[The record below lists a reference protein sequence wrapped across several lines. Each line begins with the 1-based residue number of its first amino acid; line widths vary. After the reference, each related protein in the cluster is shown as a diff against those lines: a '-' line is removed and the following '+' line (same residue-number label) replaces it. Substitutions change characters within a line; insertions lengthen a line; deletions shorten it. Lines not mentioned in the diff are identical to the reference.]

1 MQSTPVRVS
10 VVALG
15 TITAIS
21 AYGFGRTSAST
32 SENQS
37 DSAKPTLK
45 PAASKVPFL
54 ASVPSIAKQASYG
67 IAPETSGLQ
76 QPTPTAQ
83 KITQPT
89 VAASPAP
96 ESISALRNAE
106 EIAAF
111 KPARIRPISVPAA
124 PRIAR
129 LSVDQLPI
137 DSVITSALP
146 TPAKPRAATPKMAT
160 PKAARQTVAF
170 KTSQTPPPPPS
181 SSNTARRQANE
192 VPASSID
199 PEAYTLGAG
208 DRIRVDVFNVPEYS
222 REYVVSPNGIVNL
235 YVVGALSV
243 RGMSTQEAQSAIAA
257 KYSRNLRTPRID
269 VTLLATR
276 PLTVAVAGEIAR
288 PGAYTLGTQTQA
300 GDKALTITRLIQQA
314 GGVTQTAN
322 ARKIQVKRQQQSGTP
337 LTISVDLWELAR
349 SGDLRQDLIL
359 RDGDSVFIPANAQI
373 DPTLSAQL
381 ATSNIATDANQ
392 PLNLV
397 VVGAV
402 MRPGPLV
409 LARTGA
415 AGTTSTSGSAMPT
428 LTQAL
433 QQAGGVTPT
442 ADIRQIEVRR
452 LTKAGDTQSIRLNLW
467 NLIHTGDAKQDI
479 VLQQGDTIV
488 VPVGNAL
495 TAAEV
500 TQIGGSTLAPSAIRV
515 NVIGEV
521 ESPGTVQVSANTP
534 LNQAI
539 LSAGGFNR
547 RANRKSVQL
556 LRLQPN
562 GTVAR
567 QNITIDLSR
576 GVDEQGNPILRN
588 NDVIVV
594 ARSGTARIQDTV
606 NDVGNF
612 LGKLF
617 PFGFLFR

>member
-15 TITAIS
+15 TITAIT
-21 AYGFGRTSAST
+21 AYGFGRTNAST
-32 SENQS
+32 PENQS
-37 DSAKPTLK
+37 APKPDSKLAE
-45 PAASKVPFL
+45 SKVPL
-54 ASVPSIAKQASYG
+54 VASVPSIAS
-67 IAPETSGLQ
+67 PETLSLQ
-76 QPTPTAQ
+76 QSSTSTVEKAA
-83 KITQPT
+83 QPT
-89 VAASPAP
+89 
-96 ESISALRNAE
+96 
-106 EIAAF
+106 IAA
-111 KPARIRPISVPAA
+111 
-124 PRIAR
+124 
-129 LSVDQLPI
+129 
-137 DSVITSALP
+137 
-146 TPAKPRAATPKMAT
+146 AATPIPSIKPAPIGVSVAPSLDRVNQPPMSLQALRSDAVIAAASLPT
-160 PKAARQTVAF
+160 AKPKAALKTKAAQTVAF
-170 KTSQTPPPPPS
+170 NSTQTPPPSPS
-181 SSNTARRQANE
+181 LLIAARQQANE

-199 PEAYTLGAG
+199 SEAYTLGAG

-222 REYVVSPNGIVNL
+222 REYTVSPNGVVNL

-288 PGAYTLGTQTQA
+288 PGSYTLGTQTQA
-300 GDKALTITRLIQQA
+300 GDKAVTITRLIQQA
-314 GGVTQTAN
+314 GGVAQTAN
-322 ARKIQVKRQQQSGTP
+322 ARKVQVRRPQRSGTP
-337 LTISVDLWELAR
+337 MIINVDLWELAR

-359 RDGDSVFIPANAQI
+359 RDGDSVFIPANAEI

-381 ATSNIATDANQ
+381 ATSNIATDTNQ

-402 MRPGPLV
+402 QRPGPLV
-409 LARTGA
+409 LARTLSGGGTGGAGA
-415 AGTTSTSGSAMPT
+415 AAPT

-433 QQAGGVTPT
+433 QQAGGVTST

-452 LTKAGDTQSIRLNLW
+452 FTKAGDTQSIRLNLW
-467 NLIHTGDAKQDI
+467 NLIHSGDAKQDI

-488 VPVGNAL
+488 VPNGNAL
-495 TAAEV
+495 TAEEI
-500 TQIGGSTLAPSAIRV
+500 TQIGGSTLAPSTIRV
-515 NVIGEV
+515 NIIGEV
-521 ESPGTVQVSANTP
+521 ETPGTVQVSANTP

-547 RANRKSVQL
+547 RANRRAVQL

-567 QNITIDLSR
+567 QDISIDLSR
-576 GVDEQGNPILRN
+576 GVDERGNPVLRN

-594 ARSGTARIQDTV
+594 GRSGTARIQDTV
-606 NDVGNF
+606 NDVSGF

>member
-32 SENQS
+32 PKNQS
-37 DSAKPTLK
+37 DSTKPTAKPTESKGPLL
-45 PAASKVPFL
+45 AA
-54 ASVPSIAKQASYG
+54 VPSIAKQASFG
-67 IAPETSGLQ
+67 IASPETLALQ
-76 QPTPTAQ
+76 PSTTTASPTPEPMTVRNEG
-83 KITQPT
+83 IT
-89 VAASPAP
+89 
-96 ESISALRNAE
+96 SA
-106 EIAAF
+106 
-111 KPARIRPISVPAA
+111 KSARIRPTSVPAA
-124 PRIAR
+124 PRIDR

-137 DSVITSALP
+137 EAVIASSVP
-146 TPAKPRAATPKMAT
+146 TPTKSKAATPKPST
-160 PKAARQTVAF
+160 LKAARQTVDI
-170 KTSQTPPPPPS
+170 SQAPPTLPYI
-181 SSNTARRQANE
+181 ALRQGNE
-192 VPASSID
+192 VSASSTD

-269 VTLLATR
+269 VTLLAPR

-314 GGVTQTAN
+314 GGVAQTAN
-322 ARKIQVKRQQQSGTP
+322 ARRIQVRRPQRSGTP
-337 LTISVDLWELAR
+337 LTINVDLWELAR
-349 SGDLRQDLIL
+349 TGDLRQDLIL
-359 RDGDSVFIPANAQI
+359 RDGDSIFIPANAQI

-381 ATSNIATDANQ
+381 ATSNIATDVNQ

-409 LARTGA
+409 LARTA
-415 AGTTSTSGSAMPT
+415 SAGTSPGSAMPT

-452 LTKAGDTQSIRLNLW
+452 STKAGDTQSIRLNLW

-488 VPVGNAL
+488 VPTGSAL
-495 TAAEV
+495 TAEEI
-500 TQIGGSTLAPSAIRV
+500 TQIGGSTLAPIAIRV

-547 RANRKSVQL
+547 RANRRSVQL

-567 QNITIDLSR
+567 QTINIDLSR

-594 ARSGTARIQDTV
+594 DRSGTARLQDTV
-606 NDVGNF
+606 NDVGGF